1 MTTMIKSFNKNSA
14 KKFPILIFIPISQKQ
29 FYVYQLKHV
38 FFSKFIMAGPDFGSP
53 NHWFAGYAIN

>member
-14 KKFPILIFIPISQKQ
+14 KNFLSSFLFPS
-29 FYVYQLKHV
+29 LKNSFMF